1 MSSVDEIRE
10 QFIGNSDSAREAFEA
25 LAARVEA
32 LEQLQAEMEEQARSR
47 LQALKAANLQ
57 QREKVHR
64 LRMKYEALLGLYNDL
79 AEESKDRSDSSSSS
93 EDEDDGTCSIM

>member
-32 LEQLQAEMEEQARSR
+32 LEQLQAEMEEQAR
-47 LQALKAANLQ
+47 
-57 QREKVHR
+57 
-64 LRMKYEALLGLYNDL
+64 
-79 AEESKDRSDSSSSS
+79 
-93 EDEDDGTCSIM
+93 

>member
-10 QFIGNSDSAREAFEA
+10 LFVGNSDAAREAFEA

-47 LQALKAANLQ
+47 LQALKAANVQ

-64 LRMKYEALLGLYNDL
+64 LRMKYEALLDLYNDL
-79 AEESKDRSDSSSSS
+79 AEEAKDRSDSSSSS
-93 EDEDDGTCSIM
+93 DDEDGNCSIM